1 MSIQRPQAQ
10 QEAEVAGLVRAAA
23 DGDAV
28 AWDELVDRFGGL
40 VWSITRAYRLNPADA
55 ADVSQTAWLRLVEHL
70 DRLREP
76 GRVGAWLAS
85 TTQREC
91 LRVLRLAR
99 RQMPVGDEVFDTPDL
114 YAAPLHA
121 RALLS
126 ERDVALWRS
135 FERLPD
141 RCRTLLRLL
150 VADPTP
156 AYEEVAAAVGLPVG
170 SIGPTRTRC
179 LDKLRRLLAS
189 GGIHDGSDDS

>member
-1 MSIQRPQAQ
+1 MSIPRPQAQ

-40 VWSITRAYRLNPADA
+40 VWSITRAYRLSAADA

-70 DRLREP
+70 DRIREP

-99 RQMPVGDEVFDTPDL
+99 RQVPVGDEAFDAPDL
-114 YAAPLHA
+114 SAAPLHA
-121 RALLS
+121 RAFLS
-126 ERDVALWRS
+126 ERDVTLWTS
-135 FERLPD
+135 FDRLPD

-150 VADPTP
+150 VAEPTP

-179 LDKLRRLLAS
+179 LAKLRRLLAA